1 MNSLKM
7 RGSQSWI
14 CFRNAGHHLED
25 LLLFRRS
32 CCGHP
37 LSFLLTMNLKFHF
50 MLMNDHFSIQILSEL
65 SFNVYYFVGVALK
78 LFKTLSCKKIWNI
91 RKIKEYES
99 LAIYVYVLFDQ
110 NTFKLSTQTIGCTE
124 QRFM

>member
-1 MNSLKM
+1 
-7 RGSQSWI
+7 
-14 CFRNAGHHLED
+14 
-25 LLLFRRS
+25 
-32 CCGHP
+32 
-37 LSFLLTMNLKFHF
+37 
-50 MLMNDHFSIQILSEL
+50 MNDHFSIQILSEL

-110 NTFKLSTQTIGCTE
+110 NTFKLYPPKPLDVPNKDLC
-124 QRFM
+124 RFLSFH

>member
-1 MNSLKM
+1 
-7 RGSQSWI
+7 
-14 CFRNAGHHLED
+14 
-25 LLLFRRS
+25 
-32 CCGHP
+32 
-37 LSFLLTMNLKFHF
+37 

-99 LAIYVYVLFDQ
+99 LAIYVYVLF
-110 NTFKLSTQTIGCTE
+110 NKSIKTLLSYPPKPLDVPNKD
-124 QRFM
+124 FLSFH